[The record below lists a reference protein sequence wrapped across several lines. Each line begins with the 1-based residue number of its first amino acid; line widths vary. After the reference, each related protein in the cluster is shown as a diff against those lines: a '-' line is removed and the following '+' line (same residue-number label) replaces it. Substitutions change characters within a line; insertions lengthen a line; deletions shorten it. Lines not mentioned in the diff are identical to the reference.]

1 MKKIYQII
9 MLCAM
14 GIALASC
21 GGGSTTESGST
32 TENYKEA
39 CEQHEF
45 QKAYSFVNELKKEM
59 QDFENRY
66 GREIQDCREGFWT
79 LGQGKLTEFENL
91 KKNLEDA
98 EHYVVLQET
107 TYILESQGL
116 EGLVKISMV
125 VKEHNAEW
133 VYKDLID
140 IAVAMGNE
148 DLVIRLKK
156 LAGIP
161 VTEDPNEEE

>member
-21 GGGSTTESGST
+21 GGGST

-59 QDFENRY
+59 QEYQNQNGTAIKF
-66 GREIQDCREGFWT
+66 DCGNET
-79 LGQGKLTEFENL
+79 AQYNNL
-91 KKNLEDA
+91 KNNYEEA
-98 EHYVVLQET
+98 EHYVVLQEA

-116 EGLVKISMV
+116 DGLVKISMV
-125 VKEHNAEW
+125 VKEHDAQW
-133 VYKDLID
+133 VYADLID

-148 DLVIRLKK
+148 ELENRLQK
-156 LAGIP
+156 LAGTS
-161 VTEDPNEEE
+161 VDDDSNEEE

>member
-9 MLCAM
+9 MFCAM

-21 GGGSTTESGST
+21 GSGKTTKKEPEPT
-32 TENYKEA
+32 DYKEA
-39 CEQHEF
+39 CEQHDF

-59 QDFENRY
+59 QEYENENADQIRDGEEGWSY
-66 GREIQDCREGFWT
+66 GQD
-79 LGQGKLTEFENL
+79 EFATYENL
-91 KKNLEDA
+91 KENYEEA
-98 EHYVVLQET
+98 EHYVVLQEA

-116 EGLVKISMV
+116 EGLLKIAMI
-125 VKEHNAEW
+125 VKEHNAQW
-133 VYKDLID
+133 VYDDLID

-148 DLVIRLKK
+148 DLAIRLNK

-161 VTEDPNEEE
+161 VTEDSNEEE

>member
-21 GGGSTTESGST
+21 GGGST

-59 QDFENRY
+59 QE
-66 GREIQDCREGFWT
+66 
-79 LGQGKLTEFENL
+79 
-91 KKNLEDA
+91 
-98 EHYVVLQET
+98 
-107 TYILESQGL
+107 
-116 EGLVKISMV
+116 
-125 VKEHNAEW
+125 
-133 VYKDLID
+133 
-140 IAVAMGNE
+140 
-148 DLVIRLKK
+148 
-156 LAGIP
+156 
-161 VTEDPNEEE
+161 

>member
-9 MLCAM
+9 MFCAM

-21 GGGSTTESGST
+21 GGGSTTEKEPEPT
-32 TENYKEA
+32 DYKEA
-39 CEQHEF
+39 CEQHDF

-59 QDFENRY
+59 QEYENENADQIRDGEEGWSY
-66 GREIQDCREGFWT
+66 GQD
-79 LGQGKLTEFENL
+79 EFATYENL
-91 KKNLEDA
+91 KENYEEA
-98 EHYVVLQET
+98 EHYVVLQEA

-116 EGLVKISMV
+116 DGLVKISMV
-125 VKEHNAEW
+125 VKEHDAQW
-133 VYKDLID
+133 VYDDLID

-148 DLVIRLKK
+148 DLVIRLNK

-161 VTEDPNEEE
+161 VTEDSNEEE

>member
-14 GIALASC
+14 SIALASC
-21 GGGSTTESGST
+21 GGGSTTEKEPEPT
-32 TENYKEA
+32 DYKEA
-39 CEQHEF
+39 CEQHDF

-59 QDFENRY
+59 QEYENENADQIRDGEEGWSY
-66 GREIQDCREGFWT
+66 GQD
-79 LGQGKLTEFENL
+79 EFATYENL
-91 KKNLEDA
+91 KENYEEA
-98 EHYVVLQET
+98 EHYVVLQEA

-116 EGLVKISMV
+116 DGLVKISMV
-125 VKEHNAEW
+125 VKEHDAQW
-133 VYKDLID
+133 VYDDLID

-148 DLVIRLKK
+148 DLVIRLNK

-161 VTEDPNEEE
+161 VTEDSNEEE

>member
-21 GGGSTTESGST
+21 GGGST

-59 QDFENRY
+59 QEYQNENGY
-66 GREIQDCREGFWT
+66 EIKNNWGDET
-79 LGQGKLTEFENL
+79 AKYNNL
-91 KKNLEDA
+91 KNNYKEA
-98 EHYVVLQET
+98 EHYVVLQEAA
-107 TYILESQGL
+107 YILESQGL
-116 EGLVKISMV
+116 DGLVKISMV
-125 VKEHNAEW
+125 VKEHDAQW
-133 VYKDLID
+133 VYADLID

-148 DLVIRLKK
+148 ELENRLQK
-156 LAGIP
+156 LAGTS
-161 VTEDPNEEE
+161 VDDHNEAEE

>member
-21 GGGSTTESGST
+21 GGGSTTENYKEIGGST

-59 QDFENRY
+59 QEYQNQNGWAIKNNWENETAEY
-66 GREIQDCREGFWT
+66 N
-79 LGQGKLTEFENL
+79 NL
-91 KKNLEDA
+91 KNNYEEA
-98 EHYVVLQET
+98 EHYVVLQEAA
-107 TYILESQGL
+107 YILESQGL

-125 VKEHNAEW
+125 VKEHNAQW
-133 VYKDLID
+133 VYAELID

>member
-9 MLCAM
+9 MFCAM

-21 GGGSTTESGST
+21 GSGST
-32 TENYKEA
+32 TEKEPEPTDYKEA
-39 CEQHEF
+39 CEQHDF
-45 QKAYSFVNELKKEM
+45 QKAYSIVNELKKEM
-59 QDFENRY
+59 QEYENENADQIRDGEEGWSY
-66 GREIQDCREGFWT
+66 GQD
-79 LGQGKLTEFENL
+79 EFATYENL
-91 KKNLEDA
+91 KENYEEA
-98 EHYVVLQET
+98 EHYVVLQEA

-116 EGLVKISMV
+116 DGLVKISMV
-125 VKEHNAEW
+125 VKEHDAQW
-133 VYKDLID
+133 VYADLID

>member
-21 GGGSTTESGST
+21 GGGSTTEK
-32 TENYKEA
+32 EHYKEA
-39 CEQHEF
+39 CEQHDF
-45 QKAYSFVNELKKEM
+45 QKAYSIVNELKKEM
-59 QDFENRY
+59 QEYENENAY
-66 GREIQDCREGFWT
+66 EISCGETGAPFGQD
-79 LGQGKLTEFENL
+79 EFATYKNL
-91 KKNLEDA
+91 KENYEEA
-98 EHYVVLQET
+98 EHYVVLQEA

-116 EGLVKISMV
+116 DGLVKISMV
-125 VKEHNAEW
+125 VKEHNAQW
-133 VYKDLID
+133 VYAELID

>member
-9 MLCAM
+9 MFCAM

-21 GGGSTTESGST
+21 GSGST
-32 TENYKEA
+32 TEKEPEPTDYKEA
-39 CEQHEF
+39 CEQHDF

-59 QDFENRY
+59 QEYENENADQIRDGEEGWSY
-66 GREIQDCREGFWT
+66 GQD
-79 LGQGKLTEFENL
+79 EFATYENL
-91 KKNLEDA
+91 KENYEEA
-98 EHYVVLQET
+98 EHYVVLQEA

-116 EGLVKISMV
+116 DGLVKISMV
-125 VKEHNAEW
+125 VKEHDAQW
-133 VYKDLID
+133 VYDDLID

-148 DLVIRLKK
+148 DLVIRLNK

-161 VTEDPNEEE
+161 VTEDSNEEE